1 MEKKIRKVVLSSI
14 LHEDLSDIYDYG
26 IESFGENMAGLFI
39 SNIYQQIYE
48 LPFLFLVYPE
58 YRHLATKTR
67 IYRNIILGKYII
79 IFRVRASKIEVL
91 RALHSSRNPETIKA
105 IKKIKIK

>member
-26 IESFGENMAGLFI
+26 MESFGENMAGLFI

-48 LPFLFLVYPE
+48 LPLLFLVYPE
-58 YRHLATKTR
+58 CRLWRLKLRYTE
-67 IYRNIILGKYII
+67 ISSLGNTSL
-79 IFRVRASKIEVL
+79 FSG
-91 RALHSSRNPETIKA
+91 
-105 IKKIKIK
+105 